1 MQYEVTIGIPVY
13 QSVDFIHATM
23 LSALNQTFP
32 NIEYLIV
39 DDCGHDGT
47 IDLIVQLQK
56 EHPRGDSIHILHN
69 EQNRGSGA
77 CRNRIID
84 EAQGNY
90 LYFMDSDDLI
100 EPNTIDLLLSSIKS
114 HQTQIAYGSYEIID
128 KVNGGATETYQKDNL
143 VLLGADQLALYAFK
157 NISVFHVSVCN
168 FLVNLV
174 FLRQS
179 KVHFIDANFW
189 EDMAFTTELVTKV
202 DSAVLLSDITYHYL
216 RRPNSLSHYQDRIM
230 LNKTE
235 IEKNI
240 QTINYLK
247 GKCKAQITKSYL
259 PYLCK
264 NLEMTSFY
272 IVCHII
278 KNSHRIAPKFTYRE
292 MSAVIDHPLSFSEI
306 LRFRQIMIP
315 NLLLWL
321 LGTMPIPLF
330 IPFIWLIGKLKKAI

>member
-13 QSVDFIHATM
+13 QSVDFIQATI

-39 DDCGHDGT
+39 DDCGYDGT

-69 EQNRGSGA
+69 DKNRGSGY

-100 EPNTIDLLLSSIKS
+100 EPNTIELLLNSIKS
-114 HQTQIAYGSYEIID
+114 HQAQIAYGSYEIID
-128 KVNGGATETYQKDNL
+128 KVNGAPTEIYQKDNL
-143 VLLGADQLALYAFK
+143 VLLGTDQLALYAFK
-157 NISVFHVSVCN
+157 NNSVFHVSVCN
-168 FLVNLV
+168 FLVNLD
-174 FLRQS
+174 FLRHS
-179 KVHFIDANFW
+179 GIHFIDANFW

-216 RRPNSLSHYQDRIM
+216 RHSNSLSHYQSRKWLSKI
-230 LNKTE
+230 E

-240 QTINYLK
+240 AVINYLK
-247 GKCKAQITKSYL
+247 TKAKQSEIKSYT
-259 PYLCK
+259 PYLCY
-264 NLEMTSFY
+264 NLEMNSFY
-272 IVCHII
+272 VICQII
-278 KNSHRIAPKFTYRE
+278 KHSHQIFPKFTHRE
-292 MSAVIDHPLSFSEI
+292 MHAVIGHPLSLCKI
-306 LRFRQIMIP
+306 LSFRQKMIP

-321 LGTMPIPLF
+321 LGTMPVPLF
-330 IPFIWLIGKLKKAI
+330 IPFIWLVGKLKKAI